1 MSTQPHLQLAEVPI
15 GRSVRIRQLW
25 DSQPAVSAR
34 LRDLGFCENAIVR
47 CVNKGSGNIICEVC
61 NTRVGL
67 NFSIASNIFVSS
79 FE

>member
-1 MSTQPHLQLAEVPI
+1 MSPQYNYHLADVPI
-15 GRSVRIRQLW
+15 GCSVRIRELW
-25 DSQPAVSAR
+25 SGQPTVSAR
-34 LRDLGFCENAIVR
+34 LRELGFCENAIVR

-67 NFSIASNIFVSS
+67 NISIASNIFVST